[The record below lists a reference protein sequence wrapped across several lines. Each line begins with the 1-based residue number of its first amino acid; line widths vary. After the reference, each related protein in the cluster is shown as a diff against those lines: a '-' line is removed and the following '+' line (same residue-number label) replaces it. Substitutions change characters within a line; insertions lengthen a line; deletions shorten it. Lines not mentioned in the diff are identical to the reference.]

1 MRTEDEGDLRAKCFQ
16 ADEFGTPAT
25 CTSDGHGGW
34 IVSFDNEPG
43 FGVAGS
49 GIPGAFG
56 ALFVLALIVG
66 IGFTIWKV
74 STARRMARDS
84 GMSERDATAMALLTD
99 DGFETT
105 YLASNLRGQTGPPA
119 TEPPPAAARGSASER
134 LAELQGLRDQGLVTE
149 DEYAAARQKI
159 LDDL

>member
-1 MRTEDEGDLRAKCFQ
+1 MGIEDGG
-16 ADEFGTPAT
+16 EF
-25 CTSDGHGGW
+25 
-34 IVSFDNEPG
+34 VSGPPPG
-43 FGVAGS
+43 FMM
-49 GIPGAFG
+49 
-56 ALFVLALIVG
+56 LFVLAFVAS

-84 GMSERDATAMALLTD
+84 GMSEGDATAMALLTD
-99 DGFETT
+99 DGFEST
-105 YLASNLRGQTGPPA
+105 YLASNLRGQTGPQT
-119 TEPPPAAARGSASER
+119 TEPPAASDRGTASER

>member
-1 MRTEDEGDLRAKCFQ
+1 MRIEDGGGPPAKCFQ
-16 ADEFGTPAT
+16 VDEFGNPAT

-34 IVSFDNEPG
+34 IVSFDNGPG
-43 FGVAGS
+43 FGGADAGM
-49 GIPGAFG
+49 PGAFG
-56 ALFVLALIVG
+56 AFFVVAIIAG

-84 GMSERDATAMALLTD
+84 GMSEGDATAMALLTD
-99 DGFETT
+99 DGFEST
-105 YLASNLRGQTGPPA
+105 YLASNLRGQTGPP
-119 TEPPPAAARGSASER
+119 PQPPAAGARGTASER

-159 LDDL
+159 LDEL

>member
-1 MRTEDEGDLRAKCFQ
+1 MGIEDGG
-16 ADEFGTPAT
+16 EF
-25 CTSDGHGGW
+25 
-34 IVSFDNEPG
+34 VSGPPPG
-43 FGVAGS
+43 FMM
-49 GIPGAFG
+49 
-56 ALFVLALIVG
+56 LFVLAFVAS

-84 GMSERDATAMALLTD
+84 GMSEGDATAMALLTD
-99 DGFETT
+99 DGFEST
-105 YLASNLRGQTGPPA
+105 YLASNLRGQTGPKT
-119 TEPPPAAARGSASER
+119 TETPAASDRGTASER